1 LGRPFLFFEGG
12 IWIFKWCRGLK
23 EFHNLRGGW
32 RDEVERPF
40 VDKRGR
46 WVCEMA
52 AADAA
57 EECQMNDRTA
67 ILESA
72 LDSLPDGIV
81 LFGLEGEVVFW
92 NQAAAAITGYQGV
105 DVMGRPP
112 SAEVAALLPPVTGR
126 GTPVRAKHK
135 LGHEVQVMS
144 RALVLLDILGE
155 RIGMAALFHP
165 AESLDA
171 LPHGDTGEDEEVGAS
186 QAELEERLES
196 EFEDF
201 VRGGAPFGVL
211 WVSVDQAHAMRKS
224 HGKAACDAML
234 EKILRALALG
244 LRPAEEV
251 GRWGED
257 EFLIISHERT
267 AEMLEAHAKALT
279 GLARTADFRWW
290 GDRVSLT
297 VSIGAAQA
305 TSGDNEGLAQ
315 LLQRAQKAMESSVHA
330 GGNGVMTAQGRQAC
344 LPS

>member
-1 LGRPFLFFEGG
+1 
-12 IWIFKWCRGLK
+12 
-23 EFHNLRGGW
+23 
-32 RDEVERPF
+32 
-40 VDKRGR
+40 
-46 WVCEMA
+46 MS
-52 AADAA
+52 
-57 EECQMNDRTA
+57 DRTA

-72 LDSLPDGIV
+72 LDSLPDGVV
-81 LFGLEGEVVFW
+81 LFGIEGEVVFW

-105 DVMGRPP
+105 EVMGRP
-112 SAEVAALLPPVTGR
+112 ACEEVALLLPKTAGR

-135 LGHEVQVMS
+135 LGHKVQVMS
-144 RALVLLDILGE
+144 RALVLRDGLGE

-171 LPHGDTGEDEEVGAS
+171 LPHGETGEDAKVGAS
-186 QAELEERLES
+186 QAELEERLAS
-196 EFEDF
+196 EYEDF

-211 WVSVDQAHAMRKS
+211 WVSVDQAHAMHKS
-224 HGKAACDAML
+224 HGKAACEAML
-234 EKILRALALG
+234 EKVVRALAMG

-257 EFLIISHERT
+257 EFLILSHERT
-267 AEMLEAHAKALT
+267 AEMLEAHAKVLT

-305 TSGDNEGLAQ
+305 ISGDSEGLAH
-315 LLQRAQKAMESSVHA
+315 LLERAQKAMEASIHA
-330 GGNGVMTAQGRQAC
+330 GGNGVVCAQGRREC